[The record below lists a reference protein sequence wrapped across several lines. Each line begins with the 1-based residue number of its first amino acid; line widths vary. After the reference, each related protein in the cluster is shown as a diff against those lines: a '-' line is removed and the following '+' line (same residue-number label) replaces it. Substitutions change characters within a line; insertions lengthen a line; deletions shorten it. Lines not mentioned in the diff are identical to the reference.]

1 MSPLTPS
8 QYTSITIVLLFIV
21 TSLSLILLRT
31 YRRIDVLKD
40 IIKTLQDFKR
50 IEHPKAIREARD
62 DALSRSRAVIK
73 GQISENLAPFM
84 KEFSSK
90 YQASNARFLG
100 NPIDYIVFSDD
111 EVVIVEIK
119 SGSSRLNEKQ
129 RRIRDLIDS
138 GKFRFEVIRLE

>member
-1 MSPLTPS
+1 MIHLTPS

-21 TSLSLILLRT
+21 TSLLLILLRT

-50 IEHPKAIREARD
+50 IEHPK
-62 DALSRSRAVIK
+62 
-73 GQISENLAPFM
+73 
-84 KEFSSK
+84 FSSK